1 MLYTP
6 AARRL
11 RAYRETAAKNAEI
24 HARPHMAGNVAGYN
38 ESVWPTTALGVA
50 AKAGAFKRPETAGN
64 WSEDRKA
71 YHAPAWP
78 AGWRVLGTAEEVCR
92 KEGSRRVEHSG
103 WYTTPDDYSAT
114 LSGYV
119 LQIPARDGVA
129 QYVAGVAHSEFD
141 RVTVYPSRRFDNPL
155 DAASAADQIAERDAE
170 EEREYQ
176 SAWQAGV
183 RFAELGAEVKE
194 ARAEALAILGER
206 RKVKGLETPALCG
219 AIRAQ
224 VESLLEKIEEA
235 RAKRDALAQGN
246 DPGLM
251 FYPSPRLVA
260 AFNEGAAS

>member
-11 RAYRETAAKNAEI
+11 RGYRETAAKNAEI

-71 YHAPAWP
+71 YYAPAWP
-78 AGWRVLGTAEEVCR
+78 AGWRVLGTAQEVCR
-92 KEGSRRVEHSG
+92 KEGSRRVDHSG
-103 WYTTPDDYSAT
+103 WYTAPDDYSAT

-119 LQIPARDGVA
+119 LQIPARDGRP
-129 QYVAGVAHSEFD
+129 QYVAGTAHSAWDGVTLYPAD
-141 RVTVYPSRRFDNPL
+141 RYDNPL
-155 DAASAADQIAERDAE
+155 DAASAADRHAERDAE

-176 SAWQAGV
+176 TAWQAGQ
-183 RFAELGAEVKE
+183 RYAELGAEAKE
-194 ARAEALAILGER
+194 ARKEALAILAER

-224 VESLLEKIEEA
+224 VAALLSRIEEA
-235 RAKRDALAQGN
+235 REARAKLKEGEDSR
-246 DPGLM
+246 LM
-251 FYPSPRLVA
+251 FYPSAAMVA
-260 AFNEGAAS
+260 AFNDGAAL